1 MEKRRKK
8 QNLGQFYTTNYQYIL
23 QGMSIPPTTTRIIEP
38 FAGNGDLF
46 PFAKGVEIE
55 AYDIDPKKPTIQQR
69 DTLLNPPDYTDA
81 FVLTN
86 PPYLARNKSGDKTV
100 LDEYNQND
108 LYKCFIYQLTLTPC
122 AGGIIIIPLN
132 FWCSIRKSDIQL
144 RSSFLTT
151 YKVLRVN
158 IFEERVFEDT
168 TYTICSIHFQRMKND
183 DAKICCMIY
192 PQNKQIEFDL
202 RYQSTIGGEIYTLPQ
217 DGGWKIDRLT
227 TKNKDSEYATN
238 ILVKCIDDS
247 ATNKIALSFS
257 EKYVDETPNLSA
269 RSYATLVIEPK
280 LSEPQQRE
288 LVERF
293 NVFLNER
300 REKYQSLFLTNY
312 RESNSIARKRI
323 SFQLVFEIANYL
335 LSHR

>member
-1 MEKRRKK
+1 
-8 QNLGQFYTTNYQYIL
+8 
-23 QGMSIPPTTTRIIEP
+23 
-38 FAGNGDLF
+38 
-46 PFAKGVEIE
+46 
-55 AYDIDPKKPTIQQR
+55 
-69 DTLLNPPDYTDA
+69 
-81 FVLTN
+81 
-86 PPYLARNKSGDKTV
+86 
-100 LDEYNQND
+100 
-108 LYKCFIYQLTLTPC
+108 
-122 AGGIIIIPLN
+122 
-132 FWCSIRKSDIQL
+132 
-144 RSSFLTT
+144 
-151 YKVLRVN
+151 
-158 IFEERVFEDT
+158 
-168 TYTICSIHFQRMKND
+168 
-183 DAKICCMIY
+183 MIY

-202 RYQSTIGGEIYTLPQ
+202 RYQSTIGGEIYNLPQ

-323 SFQLVFEIANYL
+323 SFQLVFEIVNYL